1 MGPFEG
7 PRKGQGREKRFQ
19 VEEEFDLLKGVAKKE
34 LIYGTPSIT
43 FSDQE
48 GYGPFSANT
57 SLAIGLVA
65 KIDWNID
72 SKSRGQ
78 IAILAVYI
86 DFGKPMVSKILIEG
100 RIQCVEY
107 ESLSLVCFGYG
118 RFGHVRESCS
128 YNFERDETMEKL
140 ESVNLG
146 KTSKSE
152 EKSNE
157 DLFGPWMLVE
167 RRKPQTFK
175 STTIKSSGIN
185 GGTMVRRSKFEVLNV
200 DQGELDGSTA
210 TSLMD
215 DIEN

>member
-1 MGPFEG
+1 
-7 PRKGQGREKRFQ
+7 
-19 VEEEFDLLKGVAKKE
+19 
-34 LIYGTPSIT
+34 
-43 FSDQE
+43 
-48 GYGPFSANT
+48 
-57 SLAIGLVA
+57 
-65 KIDWNID
+65 
-72 SKSRGQ
+72 
-78 IAILAVYI
+78 
-86 DFGKPMVSKILIEG
+86 MVSKILIEG

-128 YNFERDETMEKL
+128 YNFEQDETMEKL

-185 GGTMVRRSKFEVLNV
+185 GGTMVRRREGFGHQSMVGAVEAGENFGPKPVMLSDEDNGLVPV
-200 DQGELDGSTA
+200 DRAIGDLVADLSREFGEDATIDGDT
-210 TSLMD
+210 T
-215 DIEN
+215 EP